1 LTAVAQLKQ
10 VVQGRSADHS
20 GGFPFCRY
28 YLVAVASDPETNQP
42 SDYRTYRFQIDI
54 IQENTNKS
62 KANAEADFED
72 AIDAALDKLNAKW
85 QLPDGSNVPT
95 VDNTVIQVS
104 PVREAEMNGGPC
116 LVVSIQLDCK
126 TLIY

>member
-1 LTAVAQLKQ
+1 MKQ
-10 VVQGRSADHS
+10 IVQGRNADHS
-20 GGFPFCRY
+20 SGFPFCRY
-28 YLVAVASDPETNQP
+28 YLVGVASDATDNQP

-54 IQENTNKS
+54 IQENTSKS

-72 AIDAALDKLNAKW
+72 AIDAVLDKLNTKW

-95 VDNTVIQVS
+95 VDNTIIQLS

>member
-1 LTAVAQLKQ
+1 
-10 VVQGRSADHS
+10 VVQGRNSDHS
-20 GGFPFCRY
+20 SGFPVARY
-28 YLVAVASDPETNQP
+28 YLVAVASDAETNQP

-54 IQENTNKS
+54 IQENTNKTKS
-62 KANAEADFED
+62 NAEADFED
-72 AIDAALDKLNAKW
+72 AVDAVLDKLNTKW

-95 VDNTVIQVS
+95 VDNTIIQIS